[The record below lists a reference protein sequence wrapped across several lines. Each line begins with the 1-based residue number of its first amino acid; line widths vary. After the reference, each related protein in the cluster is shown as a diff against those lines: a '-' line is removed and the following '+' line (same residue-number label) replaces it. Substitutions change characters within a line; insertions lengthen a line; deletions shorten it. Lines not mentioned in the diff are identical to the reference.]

1 MKIISLKK
9 VVSITSFIIGSATAI
24 VNAQNWTHMAG
35 TLYHDGFCGSHPSSR
50 PLDVHGASMVFNPG
64 YMPAAKE
71 HCGGGIKSNNE
82 IWIFG
87 GVTNTIGPYDPNGSD
102 MWVYNISLGQWA
114 WVDDKG
120 VVPNYTDFGI
130 ESSTAHPGKRRRAAT
145 AMDASGNLWLFG
157 GEGNSVLPTGSSI
170 SYNDVWKFNTVTLK
184 WTWVAG
190 PSGQGN
196 LGSSTQPQARHRVR
210 GWFDNAGD
218 FWIFG
223 GCYGQVI
230 DPRTGVEIDWS
241 DPTAW
246 VYEINVGFND
256 LWKFN
261 VTTKVWSCE
270 SGTPNAG
277 RSISSPS
284 GSYPSSVG
292 MSSTSYLP
300 RARADYGYWKDNS
313 DNFWFYG
320 GYTGEA
326 HAGGVQSNC
335 DMWKYTPST
344 HVWTLMSGSLATS
357 VPQTPTDPGTLVE
370 PLCWIGNDGFP
381 WMYNGN
387 TQTTWKFNTTTNAW
401 QAVDYRTTSVLTS
414 PVSAGLGV
422 ETPSNL
428 PGSFVTTL
436 NHIKT
441 TSHVYYFNGFGKG
454 LNSECGWGLTSS
466 LWRYG
471 LIPGC
476 TAPTAPSISSSVMSL
491 CTGGSATLT
500 ASGCSGGTI
509 NWTGGGTGPTKV
521 VTSPGTYQASCTLAG
536 CTSTL
541 ANIVIAAGTA
551 PSAPSVITSTGTT
564 LCYGTSTTI
573 AVSGCA
579 GGTVKWSDGAIGAS
593 RTITSPGTYLALCEI
608 GGCESSQSWITV
620 TSKMAC
626 STCTSSTGS
635 APAPST
641 YFGDMGTPDCSGI
654 YGYALNSANP
664 NQNLELDLFINGYY
678 AGTTTAYISIP
689 ATYDGGL
696 ASTHGDTKFGYKH
709 YYFNLAS
716 DSWYRSG
723 STYTCQIRY
732 KGTNTSLP
740 LSAGATNTFNC
751 SGTGTGSCFTTTG
764 LSTLSNFGN
773 LIIYPNPASNQIS
786 VVYQNGNTEV
796 DKVIITNLLGQ
807 IIVTSKTFTNIDIKE
822 LSNGSYFIIVIGKNN
837 EVLSSS
843 KFIKE

>member
-1 MKIISLKK
+1 MKTISLKK
-9 VVSITSFIIGSATAI
+9 VISLASFVLVSAVAA
-24 VNAQNWTHMAG
+24 VNAQNWTFMKG
-35 TLYHDGFCGSHPSSR
+35 YLVHDAPWHSTHPFPAPNS
-50 PLDVHGASMVFNPG
+50 VHGPSMVFDASYKPS
-64 YMPAAKE
+64 ARE
-71 HCGGGIKSNNE
+71 HCGGGIKGGNE
-82 IWIFG
+82 IWMFG
-87 GVTNTIGPYDPNGSD
+87 GINNDGGMSSD
-102 MWVYNISLGQWA
+102 MWVFDIAQNKWA
-114 WVDDKG
+114 WVEDRG
-120 VVPNYTDFGI
+120 AAPNYTDFGV
-130 ESSTAHPGKRRRAAT
+130 ESATAHPGLRRRAAT
-145 AMDASGNLWLFG
+145 AMDASGNIWLFG
-157 GEGNSVLPTGSSI
+157 GEGYSTMVSGYSI
-170 SYNDVWKFNTVTLK
+170 SRNDVWKYNTTTRK

-190 PSGQGN
+190 PSVQGDP
-196 LGSSTQPQARHRVR
+196 GSSTLPSARHRVR
-210 GWFDNAGD
+210 GWFDNAGN
-218 FWIFG
+218 FWVFG

-230 DPRTGVEIDWS
+230 DSRTGVDIEWP
-241 DPTAW
+241 DPSAW
-246 VYEINVGFND
+246 GYEINVGYND

-261 VTTKVWSCE
+261 VTTKVWTCE

-277 RSISSPS
+277 RAINSPS

-292 MSSTSYLP
+292 MSSTTYLP
-300 RARADYGYWKDNS
+300 RARADYGWWKDNS
-313 DNFWFYG
+313 DNFWFFG
-320 GYTGEA
+320 GYSGEA

-344 HVWTLMSGSLATS
+344 HVWTLMSGSQSTNT
-357 VPQTPTDPGTLVE
+357 PQSTTDPGTLVE
-370 PLCWIGNDGFP
+370 PLCWLGNDGNP
-381 WMYNGN
+381 WMYNGQS
-387 TQTTWKFNTTTNAW
+387 QTVWKFNATTNVW
-401 QAVDYRTTSVLTS
+401 QAVDYRTTTSGAS
-414 PVSAGLGV
+414 PVSAGEGI
-422 ETPSNL
+422 ETTTNL
-428 PGSFVTTL
+428 PGTQVTTFC
-436 NHIKT
+436 HVKT
-441 TSHVYYFNGFGKG
+441 ANHVYFFNGFGRG
-454 LNSECGWGLTSS
+454 TNSDAPGIGLTGA

-476 TAPTAPSISSSVMSL
+476 TVPSAPSISSSVMSL
-491 CTGGSATLT
+491 CTGGSTTLT

-573 AVSGCA
+573 AVSGCS
-579 GGTVKWSDGAIGAS
+579 GGTVKWSDGVVGAS
-593 RTITSPGTYLALCEI
+593 RTITSPGTYLALCEV
-608 GGCESSQSWITV
+608 GGCQSSQSWITV

-635 APAPST
+635 TPAPST

-723 STYTCQIRY
+723 TTYTCQIRY
-732 KGTNTSLP
+732 KGTNTPLP
-740 LSAGATNTFNC
+740 LSSGATNTFNC
-751 SGTGTGSCFTTTG
+751 SGTGTGSCYTTTG
-764 LSTLSNFGN
+764 LSTLSNFSS
-773 LIIYPNPASNQIS
+773 LIVYPNPANDQIS
-786 VVYQNGNTEV
+786 VVYQNGSIEAV
-796 DKVIITNLLGQ
+796 KVVIINLLGQ
-807 IIVTSKTFTNIDIKE
+807 TIITSKTFTNIDIKD
-822 LSNGSYFIIVIGKNN
+822 LANGNYFINVIGKNN

-843 KFIKE
+843 KFVKE